1 MHTGESMHYLLEILV
16 SLFIDFIVAIWRVD
30 DRPQA
35 RQFTVGCLIIGLLV
49 FGLIALVMWMW

>member
-1 MHTGESMHYLLEILV
+1 MHF
-16 SLFIDFIVAIWRVD
+16 LFEVLISVIVDFIVAIWRVD

-49 FGLIALVMWMW
+49 FGLIALVMWLW